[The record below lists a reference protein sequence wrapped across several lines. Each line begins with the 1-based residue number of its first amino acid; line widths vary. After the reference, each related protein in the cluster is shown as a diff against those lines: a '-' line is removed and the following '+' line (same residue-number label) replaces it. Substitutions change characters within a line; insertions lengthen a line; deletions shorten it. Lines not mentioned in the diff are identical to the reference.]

1 MRQFFELGWGV
12 ALSRGKVGAENR
24 ELNLIGLK
32 RLTYWA
38 AEWPILVGYDL

>member
-12 ALSRGKVGAENR
+12 ALSRGKVGAKSR

-32 RLTYWA
+32 RLTCRA
-38 AEWPILVGYDL
+38 AKWPILVGRDL